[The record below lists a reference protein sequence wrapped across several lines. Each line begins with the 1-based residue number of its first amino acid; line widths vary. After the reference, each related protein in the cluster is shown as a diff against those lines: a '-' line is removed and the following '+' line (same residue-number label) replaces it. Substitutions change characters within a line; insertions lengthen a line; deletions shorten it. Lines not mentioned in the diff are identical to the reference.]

1 MTGLWITV
9 GVLAAASLL
18 GLLLRSRDGLIRWA
32 RVGTPSRDGGEPPVA
47 KLPEPVR
54 ELLDPATPVT
64 LVQIS
69 TTFCAPC
76 RHARLVLADL
86 ASRVDGLRHV
96 DLDVTNQPEV
106 ATGLGVLRTPTTIA
120 LAPDGTELLRV
131 GGVPKRESLLAALR
145 PYLPEAAASV
155 GSVGESKI
163 GQTIGRQGS

>member
-64 LVQIS
+64 HSFLVTSQGGNGS
-69 TTFCAPC
+69 ERLYLP
-76 RHARLVLADL
+76 LVL
-86 ASRVDGLRHV
+86 R
-96 DLDVTNQPEV
+96 
-106 ATGLGVLRTPTTIA
+106 
-120 LAPDGTELLRV
+120 
-131 GGVPKRESLLAALR
+131 
-145 PYLPEAAASV
+145 
-155 GSVGESKI
+155 
-163 GQTIGRQGS
+163 